1 MKKNILLYLI
11 LLLLCPFAFGQT
23 DSLNYVLRGVVYEA
37 ETGKPLPGVNVSLPG
52 SHFATVTNEDG
63 GFIIKS
69 DFLPSALT
77 LIHVGYKTV
86 NRPIVYGQTDYLEI
100 LMSKDALSLREAV
113 LFGDPL
119 TLLYRAL
126 EKIPVNY
133 SAVPERFQ
141 CFYRETVQKRQR
153 FIAISEAVMD
163 MYKTSYNQGIG
174 RDRVLVEKS
183 RLLASPKVSDTLSVK
198 VLGGPT
204 QATELDLVK
213 NGSFFFSQDNLE
225 LYTLRMGQAVM
236 INDRP
241 QYVIQM
247 VPGGGSEYALRF
259 TALYIDMETL
269 AFTRIEQLLDV
280 SDVTKATNEMLVRKP
295 FGLRF
300 RPREMSL
307 VINYS
312 YDGRIS
318 RISHVRAVFRFTCD
332 WGKKLFRTPF
342 TAVSEMVVTNRYEG
356 AVTPIERTEAF
367 KRTETL
373 LDLAK
378 FYFDPDFWK
387 DYNIIEPTT
396 SLEHAIDRIK
406 K

>member
-1 MKKNILLYLI
+1 M
-11 LLLLCPFAFGQT
+11 PT
-23 DSLNYVLRGVVYEA
+23 VVE
-37 ETGKPLPGVNVSLPG
+37 
-52 SHFATVTNEDG
+52 
-63 GFIIKS
+63 
-69 DFLPSALT
+69 
-77 LIHVGYKTV
+77 
-86 NRPIVYGQTDYLEI
+86 
-100 LMSKDALSLREAV
+100 EAV

-119 TLLYRAL
+119 TCCTGHWK
-126 EKIPVNY
+126 KIPVNY
-133 SAVPERFQ
+133 SSVPERFQ

-153 FIAISEAVMD
+153 FIAFRAVMD

-269 AFTRIEQLLDV
+269 ALLG
-280 SDVTKATNEMLVRKP
+280 S
-295 FGLRF
+295 
-300 RPREMSL
+300 S
-307 VINYS
+307 S
-312 YDGRIS
+312 YWMCR
-318 RISHVRAVFRFTCD
+318 
-332 WGKKLFRTPF
+332 
-342 TAVSEMVVTNRYEG
+342 M
-356 AVTPIERTEAF
+356 
-367 KRTETL
+367 
-373 LDLAK
+373 
-378 FYFDPDFWK
+378 
-387 DYNIIEPTT
+387 
-396 SLEHAIDRIK
+396 
-406 K
+406 